1 MMFTMK
7 RFGMWVLL
15 CVALWLVTAPV
26 LASGPDYSGH
36 WVLNED
42 ESDDPREA
50 LKGLTLM
57 RQSTRSERVDESAN
71 RQRGL
76 NSRYFS
82 QQELL
87 EKRRAEKAVV
97 DVGPIQQI
105 LDAEV
110 VDITDSGTDA
120 SIRYDA
126 GYVRELKPTEGGPVY
141 SAKGGEYKA
150 DSLGLELSY
159 RRDGLLL
166 IETML
171 KPRGRMLEEFKL
183 DAGGRQLTIT
193 TLIDNPDWVI
203 EAHLRRVFERAAAP

>member
-1 MMFTMK
+1 MFTMK
-7 RFGMWVLL
+7 RYAGFLLL
-15 CVALWLVTAPV
+15 CMTCGLVAAPTS
-26 LASGPDYSGH
+26 ASGPDFSGH

-42 ESDDPREA
+42 ESDDPRDA

-57 RQSTRSERVDESAN
+57 RQSTRADDVDEPGYRSGGAD
-71 RQRGL
+71 R
-76 NSRYFS
+76 RYFS

-87 EKRRAEKAVV
+87 AKRRAENAMV

-105 LDAEV
+105 LDARV
-110 VDITDSGTDA
+110 VDITDSGGTA

-126 GYVRELKPTEGGPVY
+126 GHVRELKPTEGGPVY

-159 RRDGLLL
+159 RRDGLLF

-193 TLIDNPDWVI
+193 TLIDNPDWII
-203 EAHLRRVFERAAAP
+203 EARLRRVFARDAAP